1 MNLSER
7 VNGSQ
12 LDQKVRDIL
21 DHMQQ
26 GTYDVGALESVK
38 IFHNTQNHLESP
50 HTHYLGNAT
59 PFARMWTAV
68 QKMGQ
73 RYTENGELILKQKK
87 GDDYYFHVE
96 EGGAPVF
103 DDKGVK
109 KAALIRAEDIAKYP
123 RDVLDHVVYE
133 IGNNSEEMYVRP
145 HMESQLDSR
154 STPDFKG
161 LDNTYLKPPPGIT
174 SISTEL
180 MVLLVL

>member
-38 IFHNTQNHLESP
+38 IFHNTQDHLESP

-73 RYTENGELILKQKK
+73 RYTENGELIHKQKK
-87 GDDYYFHVE
+87 VMIITFMLQKMVNQLLMTN
-96 EGGAPVF
+96 
-103 DDKGVK
+103 VK
-109 KAALIRAEDIAKYP
+109 R
-123 RDVLDHVVYE
+123 
-133 IGNNSEEMYVRP
+133 M
-145 HMESQLDSR
+145 
-154 STPDFKG
+154 
-161 LDNTYLKPPPGIT
+161 
-174 SISTEL
+174 
-180 MVLLVL
+180 LL

>member
-87 GDDYYFHVE
+87 GDDYYFYVTE
-96 EGGAPVF
+96 DGEPTF
-103 DDKGVK
+103 NDKGQK
-109 KAALIRAEDIAKYP
+109 NAALIKKEDIQKYP
-123 RDVLDHVVYE
+123 REVLDHIVYM
-133 IGNNSEEMYVRP
+133 IGDNSKDGYF
-145 HMESQLDSR
+145 Q
-154 STPDFKG
+154 TPF
-161 LDNTYLKPPPGIT
+161 
-174 SISTEL
+174 
-180 MVLLVL
+180 VAVF